1 MMVRMLGLAV
11 NVESSSAADFELVTR
26 LEKLILANQK
36 NITSTLPVDQAD
48 ITSTLPFDHK
58 NITSTLQVNQKNIT
72 STLPVDQADITSTLP
87 VDHGFSEVAAA
98 FRSRRADDQSR
109 HHQHDDD
116 DDDDDDVPD
125 SSRSNQC
132 HSARTRSRSL
142 SPMRTRD
149 PNIY

>member
-1 MMVRMLGLAV
+1 MMARMLGLPV
-11 NVESSSAADFELVTR
+11 SVESNFELVTR

-36 NITSTLPVDQAD
+36 NIISTLPVEQAD
-48 ITSTLPFDHK
+48 ITSTL
-58 NITSTLQVNQKNIT
+58 L
-72 STLPVDQADITSTLP
+72 
-87 VDHGFSEVAAA
+87 VDHGFAEVTSAA
-98 FRSRRADDQSR
+98 FRSRRADDPSL

-125 SSRSNQC
+125 SSRSSQC
-132 HSARTRSRSL
+132 HSSRTRSRSL

>member
-1 MMVRMLGLAV
+1 VMARMLGLTV
-11 NVESSSAADFELVTR
+11 SVESSSAADFELVTR

-36 NITSTLPVDQAD
+36 NITSTLPVDLKY
-48 ITSTLPFDHK
+48 IS
-58 NITSTLQVNQKNIT
+58 

>member
-1 MMVRMLGLAV
+1 VMARMLGLTV
-11 NVESSSAADFELVTR
+11 SVESSSAADFELVTR
-26 LEKLILANQK
+26 LEKLILANKK
-36 NITSTLPVDQAD
+36 N
-48 ITSTLPFDHK
+48 
-58 NITSTLQVNQKNIT
+58 
-72 STLPVDQADITSTLP
+72 ITSTLP

-116 DDDDDDVPD
+116 DDDDVPD
-125 SSRSNQC
+125 SSRSNQS